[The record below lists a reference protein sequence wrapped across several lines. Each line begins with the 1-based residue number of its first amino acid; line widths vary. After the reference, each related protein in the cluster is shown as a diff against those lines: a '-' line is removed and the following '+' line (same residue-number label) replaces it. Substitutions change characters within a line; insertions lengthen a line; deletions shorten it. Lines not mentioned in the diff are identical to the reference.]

1 MNNIHTLCI
10 MPSSCLEPGNE
21 SIQNEGRLILTSKF
35 VFVLVTLSTQQK
47 HNMETISQNFMLRS
61 DIVLC
66 HLTYQSSF

>member
-1 MNNIHTLCI
+1 MNDTYTLCVI
-10 MPSSCLEPGNE
+10 PRSGLEPGNE
-21 SIQNEGRLILTSKF
+21 SIQNEARLILTSKF

-47 HNMETISQNFMLRS
+47 HNMETISQNFMLRN